1 MAAVAAALNLAANA
15 IAGAIAEVSLHSDDP
30 GVNGTA
36 NELTGGGYERDDSAA
51 WNNASNG
58 VASLNGTIQFNGPGT
73 SSTNNAQ
80 YIGFWTTGGAQFL
93 GSAQLSTP
101 KTIGPGDT
109 LTITAAPISVTA
121 A

>member
-1 MAAVAAALNLAANA
+1 MPASNASLTLAANA
-15 IAGAIAEVSLHSDDP
+15 IKNAIAEVSLHSDNP
-30 GVNGTA
+30 GGEGTA
-36 NELTGGGYERDDSAA
+36 NELTGGGYTRDTSAS
-51 WNNASNG
+51 WNNAVNG